1 MMADARSQLLGVLH
15 EAASQ
20 DYTVMRQAEEVL
32 KQWENESSFFATLQ
46 DIFYDPSIHHD
57 VRVLSGIYLKNGVGR
72 FWRKTAKNPINAE
85 EKTAIRQRLLQF
97 MDEPSKKLTAQN
109 AVIVARIAR
118 MDYPMEWPDL
128 LPSLVQI
135 IETPSGNERLIHDRA
150 FEMLYEILHEL
161 STRFLSASR
170 RQFAQVAPRI
180 FQTVANMYV
189 TYTTN
194 TVSTL
199 SAQTADPAILLTELE
214 IVSACIKCLRILMVS
229 GIRDVHKYDETK
241 TFIQLSKQRLEEYV
255 NIRSLLQQQQQTPSL
270 ENIQEMVNTIIED
283 HGSLY
288 LGLQK
293 AHPVSCAL
301 CPAWT
306 DILGYYWQAIIHEGT
321 RLTDRYKTGEPVDIP
336 VFEQFLLQGMLLI
349 KETIKNAAQNV
360 DNPASEVL
368 SVTDEEKALCLE
380 ANRIINNQFLTTEFV
395 NACAEALITKYMLL
409 TPVDMEKWEDDPEG
423 FANAIDSENWEFEL
437 RPCAEMTFMSLLT
450 HYRDQLCPILLDLV
464 EKVAHINTFQELLFK
479 DAVYAA
485 VGLGVQSIYGRL
497 DFETFLVN
505 RLIPEISQKNAGSKI
520 LHRRIA
526 WLLGRWVNEGISAD
540 SRVAI
545 YQGLLELLV
554 TQDDMVVRLTAAH
567 SLRQA
572 IDDWDFEIS
581 ILLPYLGPAMDL
593 LLKLLNEVEESDTV
607 MKLISDLNTI
617 ADRTGEH
624 MVPYAPKIID
634 LLVPHWQRA
643 EDNPLFQSA
652 LVVTFTKITAIL
664 KEQSVHV
671 QHFFLPIVRYGV
683 NKENKAHV
691 YLLEDVLDLWWT
703 MLQTAPQSSPEL
715 FSMLPSAIGLLEYDT
730 EGLRKTLKI
739 IESYLLLDG
748 QATLQQCAGPLF
760 SGLATYIGSTKDEV
774 AASISYVGET
784 ALQSC
789 PVQIYDEALIQSG
802 LLRNILDVFIQDQL
816 YAHAIMSYMTLF
828 ARLAICDAQFLLNYL
843 RMTGQQVT
851 GTTQDDF
858 VGNVLERWMEKFDN
872 IGHTRAR
879 KLNCIA
885 LTNLLRT
892 NDPVVLA
899 RLPHLMAIWIDL
911 LAEVNEVDEDLF
923 LYAEAD
929 LAGDVAELDQSSEK
943 DRRSKLRRE
952 DPVYTTNLS
961 EMVRQALRIVEQH
974 YGGAQAFQDLCLS
987 KVDPTVLD
995 QVNKALTNQ

>member
-1 MMADARSQLLGVLH
+1 MVLAVFGEKLLKIRL
-15 EAASQ
+15 
-20 DYTVMRQAEEVL
+20 TWKR
-32 KQWENESSFFATLQ
+32 
-46 DIFYDPSIHHD
+46 
-57 VRVLSGIYLKNGVGR
+57 
-72 FWRKTAKNPINAE
+72 
-85 EKTAIRQRLLQF
+85 RQRFDNDYYNLWMSQ
-97 MDEPSKKLTAQN
+97 LTAQN

-135 IETPSGNERLIHDRA
+135 IETPNGDERLIHDRA
-150 FEMLYEILHEL
+150 FEMLYEVLHEL

-170 RQFAQVAPRI
+170 RQFAQVAPRV
-180 FQTVANMYV
+180 FQTVANAYV
-189 TYTTN
+189 NYTSN
-194 TVSTL
+194 TISSLSSSTT
-199 SAQTADPAILLTELE
+199 SDPSTLLTELG
-214 IVSACIKCLRILMVS
+214 IVSACVKCLRILMVS

-241 TFIQLSKQRLEEYV
+241 TFIQLGKQRLEEYMS
-255 NIRSLLQQQQQTPSL
+255 IRLALQQQGSS
-270 ENIQEMVNTIIED
+270 ENIQEMVGTIIED

-306 DILGYYWQAIIHEGT
+306 DILRYYWQAIVHEGT
-321 RLTDRYKTGEPVDIP
+321 RLTDRYKTGQPVDIP

-360 DNPASEVL
+360 DNPDSEVL
-368 SVTDEEKALCLE
+368 SVTEEEKTLGLE
-380 ANRIINNQFLTTEFV
+380 ASTIINTQFLTKDFV
-395 NACAEALITKYMLL
+395 NVCAETLITKYMLL
-409 TPVDMEKWEDDPEG
+409 TPADMEKWEDEPEG

-464 EKVAHINTFQELLFK
+464 EKVASVNSFQELLFK

-497 DFETFLVN
+497 DFEAFLVN
-505 RLIPEISQKNAGSKI
+505 RLIPEISQKGSGLKI

-540 SRVAI
+540 SRVTI
-545 YQGLLELLV
+545 YQGLLELMV
-554 TQDDMVVRLTAAH
+554 GEDDLVVRITAAH

-572 IDDWDFEIS
+572 IDDWDFEIN
-581 ILLPYLGPAMDL
+581 ILLPYLEPAMDL

-617 ADRTGEH
+617 TDRTGEH
-624 MVPYAPKIID
+624 MVPYAPKIIN
-634 LLVPHWQRA
+634 LLIPHWQRA

-664 KEQSVHV
+664 KEQSIHV
-671 QHFFLPIVRYGV
+671 QHFFLPIVQYGV

-703 MLQTAPQSSPEL
+703 MLQTAPQSNPEL
-715 FSMLPSAIGLLEYDT
+715 FSMLPSAIGLLEYDI
-730 EGLRKTLKI
+730 EGLRKILKI

-748 QATLQQCAGPLF
+748 QTTLQQCAPQLF
-760 SGLATYIGSTKDEV
+760 SGLATYIGSTRDEV
-774 AASISYVGET
+774 ASSISYVGET

-789 PVQIYDEALIQSG
+789 SVQVYGEALVQSS
-802 LLRNILDVFIQDQL
+802 LLGNILSVFIQDEL

-828 ARLAICDAQFLLNYL
+828 ARLAICDAQFFLNYL
-843 RMTGQQVT
+843 RMASQQMT
-851 GTTQDDF
+851 GTTSDDF
-858 VGNVLERWMEKFDN
+858 VGNVLDRWMEKFDN

-911 LAEVNEVDEDLF
+911 LAEVNEVEDDLF

-929 LAGDVAELDQSSEK
+929 LAGDIAELDESAEK
-943 DRRSKLRRE
+943 DRRNKLRRE
-952 DPVYTTNLS
+952 DAVYTTNLS
-961 EMVRQALRIVEQH
+961 DMVRQTLSLVEQH
-974 YGGAQAFQDLCLS
+974 YGGAQAFQELCLS
-987 KVDPTVLD
+987 KVDPTVLE